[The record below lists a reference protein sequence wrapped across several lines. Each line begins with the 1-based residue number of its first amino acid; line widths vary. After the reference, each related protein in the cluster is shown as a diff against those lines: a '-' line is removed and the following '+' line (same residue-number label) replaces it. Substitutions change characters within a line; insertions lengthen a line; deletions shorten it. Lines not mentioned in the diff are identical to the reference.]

1 MTRPHAYKIV
11 TANRL
16 RDGAVV
22 YRAADGSWR
31 TAIFEAELA
40 ASEQDAAELLAR
52 AERDVTAALVVAPY
66 LIDVLRT
73 DEGLVPGSL
82 RERIRAAGP
91 TIQPLV
97 A

>member
-1 MTRPHAYKIV
+1 MTRLHAYRIV

-22 YRAADGSWR
+22 YRAVDGNWR
-31 TAIFEAELA
+31 GAIMDAELA
-40 ASEQDAAELLAR
+40 ANDHDAAEILAR
-52 AERDVTAALVVAPY
+52 AERDVAASVVVAPY
-66 LIDVLRT
+66 LVDVLRT
-73 DEGLVPGSL
+73 DEGLVPTSL